1 MADAAAPDPPAR
13 RRSLILLGLFT
24 LLGVA
29 ILTGL
34 GFWQVE
40 RLGAKKR
47 LIARVEKHLAAAP
60 TELPPPHEWPYMK
73 PKAYEYV
80 RVRVKGTFENDKE
93 AHLYGLRSSGVAGKD
108 AQAGYYVLTPFV
120 LSGENRAV
128 LVNRGFVPADRKD
141 PATRA
146 EGQLTGEQT
155 VVGLLR
161 APEPR
166 GLFTPADDPAR
177 NMWFTRDPSAIGAA
191 LGIQGLAPF
200 VIEADETPVP
210 GGLPVGGNT
219 RVSFPNNH
227 LQYAITWFTLAIA
240 LVIVFIAFARSQRR
254 AG

>member
-1 MADAAAPDPPAR
+1 
-13 RRSLILLGLFT
+13 
-24 LLGVA
+24 
-29 ILTGL
+29 
-34 GFWQVE
+34 
-40 RLGAKKR
+40 
-47 LIARVEKHLAAAP
+47 
-60 TELPPPHEWPYMK
+60 K

-80 RVRVKGTFENDKE
+80 RVRVKGTFEHDKE

-108 AQAGYYVLTPFV
+108 AQAGYYVLTPFR
-120 LSGENRAV
+120 LSGEDRTV

-146 EGQLTGEQT
+146 EGQVPGEQT

-161 APEPR
+161 SPEPR
-166 GLFTPADDPAR
+166 GMFSPADDPAR

-219 RVSFPNNH
+219 RVTFPNNH
-227 LQYAITWFTLAIA
+227 LQYAITWFTLAVA
-240 LVIVFIAFARSQRR
+240 LIIVFVVFVRSQRR